1 MAASILPTRKHG
13 KVAVLAFIIAVI
25 AVIVLLTALSS
36 ASLLF
41 VVAVAPSVFL
51 LWYFYHA
58 DKYKHESKRLLGGTF
73 LIGAMSTIPAMFIE
87 GAYSEPS
94 LSAGIFAVF
103 VYFLLGVGLVE
114 EFMKFLSV
122 RVYAYR
128 SKQFDEPM
136 DGIVFGVAAALGF
149 ATVENI
155 LYVLLNGLET
165 GVIRAIVSV
174 PGHTFWGAIMG
185 FYLGEAKARGR
196 PRLAVYGLAIVV
208 FLHGLYDTV
217 NAILPGWVALVA
229 MLAIVWIVYFK
240 VVKKEI
246 AEAEAES
253 PYESKP
259 SNPPPRQPTTTLGP
273 TRVCPQCGNA
283 VQAGTKFCVVCGQ
296 RVT

>member
-1 MAASILPTRKHG
+1 MSATRKHG
-13 KVAVLAFIIAVI
+13 KAAVLVFIIAVI
-25 AVIVLLTALSS
+25 GVIALLTASS
-36 ASLLF
+36 SVGLLF

-58 DKYKHESKRLLGGTF
+58 DKYKHESKKLLGVTF
-73 LIGAMSTIPAMFIE
+73 LIGALSTVPAMFIE
-87 GAYSEPS
+87 GAYSEPA
-94 LSAGIFAVF
+94 LGAGIFAVF
-103 VYFLLGVGLVE
+103 VYYLFGVGLVE

-128 SKQFDEPM
+128 SKHFDEPM

-149 ATVENI
+149 ATIENI
-155 LYVLLNGLET
+155 LYVLLNGLGT

-174 PGHTFWGAIMG
+174 PGHTFWGAIMR
-185 FYLGEAKARGR
+185 FYLGKAKMRGR
-196 PRLAVYGLAIVV
+196 PRLVIYGLAIVV

-253 PYESKP
+253 PYEAKP
-259 SNPPPRQPTTTLGP
+259 PNSPPTQPRTTLGP
-273 TRVCPQCGNA
+273 LRFCTQCGNA
-283 VQAGTKFCVVCGQ
+283 VQAGTKFCVSCGH